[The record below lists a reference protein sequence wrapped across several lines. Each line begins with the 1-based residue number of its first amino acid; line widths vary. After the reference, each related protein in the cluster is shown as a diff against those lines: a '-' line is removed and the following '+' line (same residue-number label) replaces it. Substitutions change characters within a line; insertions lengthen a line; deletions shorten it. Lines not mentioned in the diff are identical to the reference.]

1 MQTHAGSAPTQLE
14 IELRDQGAALGRR
27 AEIGA
32 TAAAHAGDILRR
44 EDVHVLLVAAR
55 GTSDNAARHLQ
66 YALGAEARLPV
77 ALAAPSLYAAPDAA
91 PLLAGA
97 AVLGISQSGQSPDIV
112 AVLAAARAQG
122 RPTMAITNDVAS
134 PLAAQADVV
143 IPLATGEERSVAA
156 TKTYIASLH
165 AVHQILEALRPSA
178 ERREWLA
185 RLPALVDEVV
195 EHQMGARAQFD
206 PIDRAAS
213 LTVAGRSLDFAAAHE
228 TALKIRELTG
238 LVTEAFSPP
247 DLLHG
252 PIAAV
257 GPSGWFWLVSTTP
270 GNADAAQLHGAVRA
284 LGVPTVVVSPDP
296 ALCADSDIAIPLPS
310 SLPTW
315 VASVLAVVPGQV
327 AALRLAE
334 VRGVSIDQPHGLSK
348 VTLTR

>member
-1 MQTHAGSAPTQLE
+1 MQAHEGSAPTQLE
-14 IELRDQGAALGRR
+14 IELRDQGPALERR

-32 TAAAHAGDILRR
+32 AAAAQARHILDR

-77 ALAAPSLYAAPDAA
+77 ALAAPSLYADPAAA
-91 PLLAGA
+91 PLLTGT

-122 RPTMAITNDVAS
+122 RPTMAITNDTAS

-165 AVHQILEALRPSA
+165 AVHQLLEARHPSA

-185 RLPALVDEVV
+185 RLPALVGEVV
-195 EHQMGARAQFD
+195 ERQMDARSQFD
-206 PIDRAAS
+206 VLDQARS

-228 TALKIRELTG
+228 TALKIRELAG

-257 GPSGWFWLVSTTP
+257 GPSGWFWLVSTRP
-270 GNADAAQLHGAVRA
+270 GNADATELLGAVRA
-284 LGVPTVVVSPDP
+284 LGVPTVVVSTDA
-296 ALCADSDIAIPLPS
+296 ALCAGADIPIQLPAD
-310 SLPTW
+310 LPPW
-315 VASVLAVVPGQV
+315 VAAILAVVPGQV